1 MSTAVLI
8 VMPSTVPSAAAAT
21 PVLATAGAAVL
32 VVGAAVLA
40 TELTVVAVRKAAE
53 YGEQLDRAADAQAR
67 NAVDAGIW
75 GTTVAHVVELNARL
89 AMFEARA
96 GRAGVR
102 VEMPARLDVAG
113 CEAVQAAAWCK
124 STAKLLEKAQLILH
138 EDIAEHELTTAV
150 LALPSHG
157 STAAQAEAAATLGK
171 YQRMMRNRYAAD
183 VVNSEDVVISPF
195 DVDVQE
201 ALRLLDPDAS
211 DDEHAQV
218 LGDAAKVARFSA
230 RPDDA
235 HRYLRNLISTVV
247 RINGAVAERRLA
259 AEQLTALEDRT
270 VADLLPHGPF
280 SGTAAMLR
288 GVLSGDIELTD
299 GLRSEAK
306 KAVEW
311 ADGAARRNYLMEQS
325 RACMS
330 ELGYDY
336 AENADALELGKA
348 EWGSDYSAETWMDEQ
363 GRLHGRV
370 LREHEAVGDAAKA
383 LDAERCAEFVRDL
396 NLIGERAG
404 ARVQT
409 LSGDVQV
416 RNGDERDK
424 CDRTWRSTVK
434 RPPLTLEA
442 GE

>member
-1 MSTAVLI
+1 
-8 VMPSTVPSAAAAT
+8 MPSTVPSAAAAT

-89 AMFEARA
+89 AMLEARA
-96 GRAGVR
+96 RRAGVR

-138 EDIAEHELTTAV
+138 EDIAEHELAMAVLTLPSSGSTTAQSEASTV
-150 LALPSHG
+150 LG
-157 STAAQAEAAATLGK
+157 R
-171 YQRMMRNRYAAD
+171 YQRMMHSRYAAD
-183 VVNSEDVVISPF
+183 GVDPTVVVSQF

-218 LGDAAKVARFSA
+218 LADAAQVARYSA

-235 HRYLRNLISTVV
+235 QRFLRILISTVV

-259 AEQLTALEDRT
+259 AEQLTALEDRS

-288 GVLSGDIELTD
+288 SVLSGDVELTD

-311 ADGAARRNYLMEQS
+311 ANVAARRNYLMEQS

-336 AENADALELGKA
+336 AENADALELSKA
-348 EWGSDYSAETWMDEQ
+348 EWGSDHSAETWMDTQ

-383 LDAERCAEFVRDL
+383 LDAERCAEFIRDL
-396 NLIGERAG
+396 NLFGERTG

-416 RNGDERDK
+416 RDGDERDK
-424 CDRTWRSTVK
+424 CDRTGRSTVK